1 MPHGNLSKFFSAW
14 FKRAMEQ
21 MAITFRGTK
30 RVLAQALQIVGSKK
44 RQSQPYLFSAWK
56 TSLTSHLSR
65 FKRCSSVLSVTFC
78 SPISIRCKDEEE
90 MPSLRAKAGKL
101 NCPRRFLKNRPS
113 RVCIDAAMPSVCI
126 DPFPTCG
133 KSCLTHILELIFV
146 GGRNH
151 LFSGRNSVESRQSIF
166 RFRRGISGL

>member
-1 MPHGNLSKFFSAW
+1 MPHGNSIKFISAW
-14 FKRAMEQ
+14 FKRPMEQ
-21 MAITFRGTK
+21 MTVASRRIK

-44 RQSQPYLFSAWK
+44 RQSQPYLSSVLK
-56 TSLTSHLSR
+56 TSLTLHLSR

-101 NCPRRFLKNRPS
+101 SCPRRFLRNRPR
-113 RVCIDAAMPSVCI
+113 RVCIDAAMSSVCI
-126 DPFPTCG
+126 VVFPTCG

-151 LFSGRNSVESRQSIF
+151 LFSGRNSS
-166 RFRRGISGL
+166 

>member
-1 MPHGNLSKFFSAW
+1 MPHGNSIEFFSAW

-21 MAITFRGTK
+21 MTVAFRGAK

-44 RQSQPYLFSAWK
+44 RQSQPYLSSVLK
-56 TSLTSHLSR
+56 TSLTLLLSR
-65 FKRCSSVLSVTFC
+65 FKRCSNVLSVTFC

-101 NCPRRFLKNRPS
+101 SCPRRFLRNRPS

-126 DPFPTCG
+126 AAFPTCG
-133 KSCLTHILELIFV
+133 KSCLTHILELIFI
-146 GGRNH
+146 GRRNH
-151 LFSGRNSVESRQSIF
+151 LSSGRSSS
-166 RFRRGISGL
+166 